1 GDGKLDIAAA
11 INPEGIGPGGVSLL
25 INNGDGTF
33 QAARNFALGQAPTSI
48 SAGDFNRDGKL
59 DLALATPD
67 GSDVTVLL
75 GNGDGTFQSAQPYSS
90 GPAAY
95 AMAVADFNADGFPD
109 LVEANNNSDSG
120 VTSTVSVL
128 LNSANWTAPQA
139 SSLSVSG
146 FPTPSTAGAA
156 GNFTVTV

>member
-1 GDGKLDIAAA
+1 
-11 INPEGIGPGGVSLL
+11 
-25 INNGDGTF
+25 
-33 QAARNFALGQAPTSI
+33 
-48 SAGDFNRDGKL
+48 
-59 DLALATPD
+59 

-75 GNGDGTFQSAQPYSS
+75 GNGDGTFQSAQTYFA

-95 AMAVADFNADGFPD
+95 SMAVADFNGDGFPD

-156 GNFTVTV
+156 GNFTVTVKYADGSTDTNYTGTVYFTSTDGKAALPEDYTFTVADAGVHTFSATLKTAGTQSITVT